1 MLILKKGK
9 SLDLLRLVWLRTNLR
24 DILIFVGESSSM
36 MFTAKIKNKYIL
48 TLPAITHVDYSS
60 RLQTVSEDSNLD
72 YYNLIMEFVKITGIE
87 MILNTSFNLNGMFIV
102 ETPEDAIEC
111 FVNSDLD
118 YLALENFLISRM

>member
-1 MLILKKGK
+1 
-9 SLDLLRLVWLRTNLR
+9 
-24 DILIFVGESSSM
+24 
-36 MFTAKIKNKYIL
+36 
-48 TLPAITHVDYSS
+48 
-60 RLQTVSEDSNLD
+60 
-72 YYNLIMEFVKITGIE
+72 MEFVKITGIE